1 MNKDSFSKNTSKT
14 FVKGAMIMTVS
25 MVVVKLLGMF
35 YKVFLYNMYANYDE
49 IAGFSMRTVGNGLLS
64 NAYEVY
70 TPLFALAT
78 AGFPIAVSRLIAE
91 SIAQKRYRDVDVI
104 YKTSKKFFLVM
115 GVVCFALMIGISFI
129 YVQMINQ
136 PLSIYAMMTL
146 APSVLIG
153 CLVSIYRGYYEGQ
166 RNMFPSAASE
176 VVEMFVKVITGLTLG
191 YLVMKSGSDELL
203 SKGTVFGRAYESN
216 TVAMEQLLAYSV
228 AAAIAGI
235 ALGSLVSFLF
245 LRIYY
250 SRHKF
255 SVSDEMMRDSVDAR
269 TQNET
274 FRILIKTAI
283 PIIISAFIV
292 NVSTTIDSI
301 VIQNVLYNTS
311 QSNPEGLIAQFG
323 TEYQDMIRSMI
334 FPAEGEKINIHTSLW
349 GCFAAAL
356 PLLQLVTTVTQVFG
370 TSALPNVTTAYTS
383 GDKHELKQSMETVL
397 KMTMMFTIPAG
408 LSMFAIARPIITL
421 LYGVGFESDVETSI
435 LRVMG
440 FSCIAVAASTPVMS
454 MLQSIGKISYPLIL
468 SCISMVIKIATNFLF
483 VSMVELN
490 VTGAAFG
497 TLVSFTFVFIVGM
510 YLLIR
515 HSKVKPN
522 LINTMLKPFIGS
534 VICAATA
541 FGVYMGVDFL
551 VDTVT
556 GNALSPRASALIAVI
571 PAVIIAVLVY
581 IIALM
586 LLRTFS
592 REEIEMLPKGKNV
605 VTILEKVHLMR

>member
-1 MNKDSFSKNTSKT
+1 MNQDSLSKNTSKT

-25 MVVVKLLGMF
+25 MIVVKLLGMF
-35 YKVFLYNMYANYDE
+35 YKIFLYRMYAGYDD
-49 IAGFSMRTVGNGLLS
+49 IAGFSMKSVGNGLLS

-104 YKTSKKFFLVM
+104 YRTSKKFFLAM
-115 GVVCFALMIGISFI
+115 GTVCFALMIGISFI

-146 APSVLIG
+146 APSVFIG

-176 VVEMFVKVITGLTLG
+176 VIEMLVKVVSGLIMG
-191 YLVMKSGSDELL
+191 WLVMKLGMEELM
-203 SKGTVFGRAYESN
+203 SKGTVFGQTFSSR
-216 TVAMEQLLAYSV
+216 TIAMQTMLAYSV

-235 ALGSLVSFLF
+235 ALGSLMSFVF

-250 SRHKF
+250 AKHKF
-255 SVSDEMMRDSVDAR
+255 SVPDEMMQDSVDAR
-269 TQNET
+269 TQQET
-274 FRILIKTAI
+274 FKILIKTAI

-292 NVSTTIDSI
+292 NVSTTIDSV
-301 VIQNVLYNTS
+301 VIQNVLFHTA
-311 QSNPEGLIAQFG
+311 QTNPDGLIAQFDPQYK
-323 TEYQDMIRSMI
+323 EMIFSMI
-334 FPAEGEKINIHTSLW
+334 HPATGEEVNIHTSLW

-383 GDKHELKQSMETVL
+383 GDKQELKTSMETVL
-397 KMTMMFTIPAG
+397 KLTMMFTIPAG
-408 LSMFAIARPIITL
+408 LSMFALSRPIITL
-421 LYGVGFESDVETSI
+421 LYGGGFEADVETSI
-435 LRVMG
+435 LRIMG

-454 MLQSIGKISYPLIL
+454 MLQSIGKMSIPLIL
-468 SCISMVIKIATNFLF
+468 SCASMVIKIATNYLF

-490 VTGAAFG
+490 VTGAAVG
-497 TLVSFTFVFIVGM
+497 TLVSFTFVFIVGL

-515 HSKVKPN
+515 YSKVRPDF
-522 LINTMLKPFIGS
+522 INTMLKPLICA
-534 VICAATA
+534 VLCAATA
-541 FGVYMGVDFL
+541 FGVYKLCSMLFGNLISL
-551 VDTVT
+551 VVSI
-556 GNALSPRASALIAVI
+556 LVAVI
-571 PAVIIAVLVY
+571 VY
-581 IIALM
+581 IVFLM
-586 LLRTFS
+586 LLKTF
-592 REEIEMLPKGKNV
+592 REDELLMLPKGKNI
-605 VTILEKVHLMR
+605 VTILAKVHLLR

>member
-1 MNKDSFSKNTSKT
+1 MNNDSLSKNTSKT

-35 YKVFLYNMYANYDE
+35 YKIFLYRMYAGYDD
-49 IAGFSMRTVGNGLLS
+49 IAGFSMKSVGNGLLS

-91 SIAQKRYRDVDVI
+91 SIAQKRYRDVEVV

-115 GVVCFALMIGISFI
+115 GTVCFALMIGVSFI
-129 YVQMINQ
+129 YVQMISQ

-146 APSVLIG
+146 APSVFIG

-176 VVEMFVKVITGLTLG
+176 VIEMLVKVVTGLLMG
-191 YLVMKSGSDELL
+191 WLVVKIGMNELL
-203 SKGTVFGRAYESN
+203 DKGTVFGQSFSSM
-216 TVAMEQLLAYSV
+216 TIAMQTLLAYSV

-235 ALGSLVSFLF
+235 ALGSLFAFLF

-250 SRHKF
+250 ARHKF
-255 SVSDEMMRDSVDAR
+255 SVPDDMMRDSIDAR
-269 TQNET
+269 TQRET
-274 FRILIKTAI
+274 FKILIRTAI

-292 NVSTTIDSI
+292 NVSTTIDSV

-311 QSNPEGLIAQFG
+311 QTNPDGLIAQFDPQ
-323 TEYQDMIRSMI
+323 YKDMIYAMI
-334 FPAEGEKINIHTSLW
+334 HPAAGEEVNIHTSLW

-383 GDKHELKQSMETVL
+383 GDKNELKTSMETVL
-397 KMTMMFTIPAG
+397 KLTMMFTIPAG
-408 LSMFAIARPIITL
+408 LSMFALSRPIITL
-421 LYGVGFESDVETSI
+421 LYGGGFEADVETSI
-435 LRVMG
+435 LRIMG

-454 MLQSIGKISYPLIL
+454 MLQSIGKMSIPLIL
-468 SCISMVIKIATNFLF
+468 SCISMVIKIATNYLF

-490 VTGAAFG
+490 VTGAAIG
-497 TLVSFTFVFIVGM
+497 TLVSFTFVFIVGLF
-510 YLLIR
+510 LLVKY
-515 HSKVKPN
+515 SKVRPD
-522 LINTMLKPFIGS
+522 LVSTILKPLIGA
-534 VICAATA
+534 VLCAATA
-541 FGVYMGVDFL
+541 FGVYTLLNRFVSYFI
-551 VDTVT
+551 
-556 GNALSPRASALIAVI
+556 ALIAAIIV
-571 PAVIIAVLVY
+571 AVIVY
-581 IIALM
+581 ILTLM
-586 LLRTFS
+586 LIRTF
-592 REEIEMLPKGKNV
+592 RKEELLMLPKGNNI
-605 VTILEKVHLMR
+605 VTILAKLHLLR